1 MSDTRVVVVGAGPAG
16 MRACAALV
24 AAGLTPILIDEAARP
39 GGRIYQQPPQ
49 GAARP
54 GRELYGFEA
63 AKAARIHALEAQLAG
78 RIDHRRETLVWN
90 CFEDALDLLGP
101 SGPSRQPFDALI
113 LATGATD
120 LALPFPG
127 WTLPGVYALGGAQ
140 IALKTQGCG
149 IGRRVVFL
157 GAGPLLP
164 LVAWQYVQAGA
175 DVAAV
180 LDATPFAA
188 KLRGLPNMLFAPA
201 TLAKGAYYVA
211 RLLAAGVP
219 MAWGVGGPR
228 AEGDGRVERV
238 RFVTAGGDERVVACD
253 ALGASFGLRSETQ
266 LADLAGCDFVFDRR
280 TRQYVPARDV
290 AGRTSRRFVYVA
302 GDGAGIGGAD
312 AAELA
317 GERAALAL
325 AEDLGLPVDVN
336 RAAFLDG
343 RLARLDRFR
352 RGLETAYPFPA
363 HLLRDIGDD
372 TMLCRC
378 EGIAVGALLAAA
390 RDKGA
395 PELNRAKAFT
405 RIGMGRCQ
413 GRMCGRAAAE
423 LLAAARG
430 EDLARAGR
438 LRGQPPVKPIPM
450 IPELLS

>member
-1 MSDTRVVVVGAGPAG
+1 MAEPRVVVVGGGPGG

-24 AAGLTPILIDEAARP
+24 AGGVRPVLIDEGARP
-39 GGRIYQQPPQ
+39 GGRIYQQPPV

-54 GRELYGFEA
+54 ARELYGFEA
-63 AKAARIHALEAQLAG
+63 EKAARIHALEAGLAG
-78 RIDHRRETLVWN
+78 RIAYRPDTLVWN
-90 CFEDALDLLGP
+90 CFQGALDLLGP
-101 SGPSRQPFDALI
+101 DGASRLPFDALI

-175 DVAAV
+175 EVAAV
-180 LDATPFAA
+180 LDATPFGA
-188 KLRGLPNMLFAPA
+188 KLRGLPAMLAAPA
-201 TLAKGAYYVA
+201 TLAKGVYYVA

-219 MAWGVGGPR
+219 MFHDVRRPR

-238 RFVTAGGDERVVACD
+238 RFEAGGTEHEIACD

-266 LADLAGCDFVFDRR
+266 LADLAGCRFAFDAR
-280 TRQYVPARDV
+280 TRQYLPVRDG
-290 AGRTSRRFVYVA
+290 AGRSSVRFVHVA

-325 AEDLGLPVDVN
+325 LEDLGLRFDVN

-363 HLLRDIGDD
+363 HMIADLDD
-372 TMLCRC
+372 ATMLCRC
-378 EGIAVGALLAAA
+378 EGISAGALRAAV
-390 RDKGA
+390 REKGA
-395 PELNRAKAFT
+395 PEVNRAKAFT
-405 RIGMGRCQ
+405 RVGMGRCQ
-413 GRMCGRAAAE
+413 GRICGRAAAE
-423 LLAAARG
+423 ILAHARG
-430 EDLARAGR
+430 AALEHSGR